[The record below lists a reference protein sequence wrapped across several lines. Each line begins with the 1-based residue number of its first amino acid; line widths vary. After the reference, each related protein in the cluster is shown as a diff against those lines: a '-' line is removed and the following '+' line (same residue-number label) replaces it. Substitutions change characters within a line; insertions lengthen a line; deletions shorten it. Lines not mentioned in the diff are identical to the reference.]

1 MLKLQDMAEISHN
14 QLHSVLAQQ
23 QARDRE
29 VKSLRQQVRE
39 FQVQTDE
46 HALIGEI
53 QVMLSIVIY
62 CFYADR
68 KTRL

>member
-1 MLKLQDMAEISHN
+1 MLKSQDMAEISHN

-53 QVMLSIVIY
+53 QVM
-62 CFYADR
+62 
-68 KTRL
+68 